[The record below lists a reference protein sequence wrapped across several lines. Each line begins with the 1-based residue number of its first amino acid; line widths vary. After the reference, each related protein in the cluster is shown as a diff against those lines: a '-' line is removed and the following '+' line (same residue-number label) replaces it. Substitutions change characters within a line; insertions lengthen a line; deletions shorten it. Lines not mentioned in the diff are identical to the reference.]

1 MPEYF
6 LGLDAGTQSTK
17 TVAVD
22 AETGRVAASA
32 TAAYDL
38 IPGLPPGHKEQHP
51 QVWLDAA
58 EQTIRQVLGQLGA
71 GASEVRGIGVSGQQH
86 GFVPLDA
93 QERVIRPAKLWND
106 TSTAAECEQIMAD
119 VGGPTRFMEM
129 TGNALPPGFTASK
142 ILWLKKHEPQNFARL
157 RWVLLP
163 HDYLNFWLTGEKRME
178 YGDASGTGLLD
189 VRRRVWAEPVLSA
202 IDKGLAEKLP
212 RLEHSAIPHGR
223 LRAELVRRW
232 GLGPADVLVSS
243 GGGDNMMGAIGTGNV
258 VPGVVTVSL
267 GTSGTIYACS
277 DMPVVDP
284 QGEVAAFCDSTG
296 QWLPLVC
303 TMNVTV
309 ATEMVRARFD
319 MDHAGMAEAV
329 ACVPP
334 GSDGLLLVPFFEGER
349 TPNCPEGT
357 GVYFGVRP
365 SSFDAPHLARAAM
378 EGVTLGLNYG
388 LNRLRELGLRPQ
400 EIRATGGGS
409 KSPVWRQILADVFDA
424 PVVCLNQEEGAAYGA
439 ALQALWAYENSR
451 GATVPIRQITDRFLR
466 PDESTRARPDP
477 ARVGQYRR
485 LQELFNRL
493 VADLGGAFRQ
503 HRALLG

>member
-22 AETGRVAASA
+22 GESGRVVASA

-38 IPGLPPGHKEQHP
+38 LPGLPPGHKEQHP
-51 QVWLDAA
+51 QTWVDAA
-58 EQTIRQVLGQLGA
+58 EQAIRQVLGQLGA
-71 GASEVRGIGVSGQQH
+71 GASQVRGIGISGQQH

-93 QERVIRPAKLWND
+93 EDRVIRPAKLWND
-106 TSTAAECEQIMAD
+106 TSTAPECGEIMAA
-119 VGGPTRFMEM
+119 VGGPARFLEL

-189 VRRRVWAEPVLSA
+189 VRRRVWAEPVLAA
-202 IDKGLAEKLP
+202 IDGALCDKLP
-212 RLEHSAIPHGR
+212 RLEHSAIPHGKLHR
-223 LRAELVRRW
+223 ELAQQW
-232 GLGPADVLVSS
+232 GLGNDVLISS

-258 VPGVVTVSL
+258 APGVVTVSL

-277 DMPVVDP
+277 DKPVVDP
-284 QGEVAAFCDSTG
+284 KGEVAAFCDSTG

-309 ATEMVRARFD
+309 ATEMVRARFGL
-319 MDHAGMAEAV
+319 DHAGLGEAV
-329 ACVPP
+329 AKVPP

-365 SSFDAPHLARAAM
+365 SNFDAPHLARAAM

-388 LNRLRELGLRPQ
+388 MNRLRELGLRPQ

-409 KSPVWRQILADVFDA
+409 KSAAWRQILADVFDA

-439 ALQALWAYENSR
+439 ALQALWSCENSR
-451 GATVPIRQITDRFLR
+451 GTKAPIRQITDRFLR
-466 PDESTRARPDP
+466 PDEDTRARPDP
-477 ARVGQYRR
+477 ARVPRYRE
-485 LQELFNRL
+485 LQALFNRL